1 MSDSPTS
8 IIEFFGDI
16 SDPRRNNANKRHELI
31 DILVIA
37 LCGML
42 SGADDWVSIE
52 IYGKSKEDWFSKF
65 LQLPN
70 GIPSHDTFTRVFSAI
85 DPEQFMDCFLSWVNV
100 IRTRLSHEVVAIDG
114 KCLRRSHDG
123 DNKAAIH
130 MVSAWACEN
139 NLVLGQVKTHE
150 KSNEITAIPELL
162 KAISLTNTLIT
173 IDAIGCQK
181 TIAQCVIDGGGDY
194 LLAVKDNQPQLK
206 SAIQALLDDKTRE
219 ASTVLSMDYCE
230 TQEKNRDRNEV
241 RRCWSTSALDSL
253 MLKDDWK
260 NLHQVAV
267 VETERTQK
275 EKTATERRYYIC
287 SADIKAD
294 QVLNASRQHWG
305 IENKLHWSL
314 DMSFREDESRVRKGN
329 GAENLARLRHIAL
342 NILKQDK
349 TKKVGI
355 KNKRLNAGWDYDYLL
370 HLLGI
375 DYQS

>member
-1 MSDSPTS
+1 MTDSSSS
-8 IIEFFGDI
+8 IIEYLADI
-16 SDPRRNNANKRHELI
+16 SDPRRDNANKRHDFI

-52 IYGKSKEDWFSKF
+52 LYGKSKENWFSKF

-85 DPEQFMDCFLSWVNV
+85 DPEQFMDCFLRWVNA
-100 IRTRLSHEVVAIDG
+100 IRTRLSYEVVAIDG

-162 KAISLTNTLIT
+162 QAMSLNNTLIT

-181 TIAQCVIDGGGDY
+181 AIAQCVVDGGGDY
-194 LLAVKDNQPQLK
+194 LLAVKDNQAQLK
-206 SAIQALLDDKTRE
+206 SAIQTLLDDKAPE
-219 ASTVLSMDYCE
+219 ASTAFSIDYYE
-230 TQEKNRDRNEV
+230 TQEKNRDRNEI
-241 RRCWSTSALDSL
+241 RRCWSTSVLDGL
-253 MLKDDWK
+253 MMKGDWK
-260 NLHQVAV
+260 NLRQVAV
-267 VETERTQK
+267 VESERTHKQ
-275 EKTATERRYYIC
+275 KTATERRYYIC
-287 SADIKAD
+287 SADINAD
-294 QVLNASRQHWG
+294 RILNASRQHWG

-314 DMSFREDESRVRKGN
+314 DMSFREDECRTRKGN

-370 HLLGI
+370 HLLHI
-375 DYQS
+375 DNQS